1 MRQYLSAHWGWV
13 VVTTTWLLML
23 ALQGVIM
30 SFGIFF
36 VEFQADFDSSTTLIG
51 WVGCIPLA
59 LVRLLALPIGLA
71 VERFGHRVVCIVG
84 VVLECSGILL
94 TSFMPYLLPMLV
106 TYSLILGVGTAIIG
120 LAPVSL
126 IIKYFPSKNC
136 VRASSLAISG
146 GNAGM
151 LAYAPIL
158 SHLIKVIGW
167 RITLRILA
175 VTMFVVGIPCVLTY
189 AQPPTSNDLA
199 LDSADQRNEEEEEEE
214 EESTEDSEY
223 TRRDFKCENKHVA
236 YHKVDSK
243 RGTACD
249 AEKEHSWSETRPS
262 NGQKLSLDVDSS
274 LPSSQVI
281 ISDDLSRKEQE
292 ADPLEEG
299 PSKTATVDGEWMQTT
314 LLGGLRVVVTY
325 PELWMLSLAVLLSGV
340 GECFYIVNLVSF
352 MVSAGFTETQG
363 SQILSIVGVS
373 SLVGKLLLS
382 FGGELVPFPT
392 VFTMLI
398 TAFINCGVMICLPL
412 AKTMLFMYIIGGV
425 IGCMVGMTTGLIF
438 TLPQRFFGPGRAE
451 AVWPVI
457 LSSNGI
463 GYILSSISGQSL
475 DDSGSYLSAI
485 RIFTGTHLLVAFL
498 LVMAPAY
505 QKFFAKDR
513 YVMLEQHRQQRQL
526 EKRVQTSEKGRPV
539 DSKLLEGGSNM
550 ESLV

>member
-1 MRQYLSAHWGWV
+1 MTTMRQRLSAHWGWV

-59 LVRLLALPIGLA
+59 LVRLLALPIVLA

-94 TSFMPYLLPMLV
+94 TSFMPYLPPMLV

-146 GNAGM
+146 GNA
-151 LAYAPIL
+151 
-158 SHLIKVIGW
+158 
-167 RITLRILA
+167 
-175 VTMFVVGIPCVLTY
+175 
-189 AQPPTSNDLA
+189 
-199 LDSADQRNEEEEEEE
+199 
-214 EESTEDSEY
+214 
-223 TRRDFKCENKHVA
+223 
-236 YHKVDSK
+236 VDSK
-243 RGTACD
+243 RGTAWD

-262 NGQKLSLDVDSS
+262 NGRKLSPDDDSS
-274 LPSSQVI
+274 LTSSPVI

-292 ADPLEEG
+292 ADLLEEG
-299 PSKTATVDGEWMQTT
+299 PSKTAAVDGEWTQAT
-314 LLGGLRVVVTY
+314 LLSGLRVVATY

-373 SLVGKLLLS
+373 SLFGKLLLS

-392 VFTMLI
+392 VFSMLI
-398 TAFINCGVMICLPL
+398 TALINCGVMICLPL

-475 DDSGSYLSAI
+475 DGSGSYLGAI
-485 RIFTGTHLLVAFL
+485 RIFTGMHLLVAFL
-498 LVMAPAY
+498 LVMAPTY
-505 QKFFAKDR
+505 QKIFAKDR
-513 YVMLEQHRQQRQL
+513 YVMMEQHRQQRQP
-526 EKRVQTSEKGRPV
+526 EKRVQTSEKDCPV
-539 DSKLLEGGSNM
+539 DSKLLNGESNM